1 MSFEGPLFILGS
13 PRSGTKL
20 VRDTLNQSV
29 EVSIPI
35 HETKFIPK
43 ILEICCS
50 KKSDPTSLAEIIK
63 NSEFYEAHLKE
74 GCDYKLDNLI
84 LDSSDPGDI
93 LKSIAKESDRSRGI
107 EDRRIWGDKS
117 PFMEL
122 KLEILARSFPSAK
135 YIFVIRD
142 PRDVY
147 SSLKKMYPWRSVTR
161 FSFLWEKSSK
171 NALGGK
177 IIEKER
183 VLVVRYE
190 DFIMNTIES
199 MNEICDFLNI
209 QMTEKMSA
217 PNRITE
223 YSGDAKG
230 RDTVMRHNSG
240 KFKSKLSNKE
250 IKIIESICSEA
261 MLMHGYENIHTHLTI
276 FKPSKSRIKFLQ
288 LRDYVLELPSLIA
301 KYGIV
306 SGAARIINKLR
317 LRY

>member
-1 MSFEGPLFILGS
+1 MSFQGPLFILGS

-20 VRDTLNQSV
+20 VRDTLNQSA
-29 EVSIPI
+29 EISIPI

-43 ILEICCS
+43 ILEICNS
-50 KKSDPTSLAEIIK
+50 KNSNPSSIVRIIE
-63 NSEFYEAHLKE
+63 NSEFYEAHRKE
-74 GCDYKLDNLI
+74 GSDYNLDNLY
-84 LDSSDPGDI
+84 LDLSDPTNL

-147 SSLKKMYPWRSVTR
+147 SSIQKMYPWRSVTR
-161 FSFLWEKSSK
+161 FSFMWEKSSK
-171 NALGGK
+171 KALSGK

-190 DFIMNTIES
+190 DFTMNTVES
-199 MNEICDFLNI
+199 MSEICDFLDI
-209 QMTEKMSA
+209 QMTEEMIA

-223 YSGDAKG
+223 YSGDARG
-230 RDTVMRHNSG
+230 RDTVMRNNSG
-240 KFKSKLSNKE
+240 KFKGRLSSKE
-250 IKIIESICSEA
+250 IKIIESICSRT
-261 MLMHGYENIHTHLTI
+261 MLAHDYDIINAHHTI
-276 FKPSKSRIKFLQ
+276 FEPSKSRIRILQ
-288 LRDYVLELPSLIA
+288 LRDYVLELPTLMA
-301 KYGIV
+301 KYGII
-306 SGAARIINKLR
+306 SGAAKIMNKLR

>member
-1 MSFEGPLFILGS
+1 MSFEGPLFILGA

-20 VRDTLNQSV
+20 VRDTLNQSA
-29 EVSIPI
+29 EISIPI

-43 ILEICCS
+43 ILEICNS
-50 KKSDPTSLAEIIK
+50 NNSDPSSLVRIIK
-63 NSEFYEAHLKE
+63 NSEFYDAHLKE
-74 GCDYKLDNLI
+74 GSNFKLDNLF
-84 LDSSDPGDI
+84 LDLSDPTNI
-93 LKSIAKESDRSRGI
+93 LRSIAKESDRSRGI

-147 SSLKKMYPWRSVTR
+147 SSMHKMYPWRSVTR
-161 FSFLWEKSSK
+161 FSFMWEKSSK
-171 NALGGK
+171 KVLSGK

-183 VLVVRYE
+183 VLIVRYE
-190 DFIMNTIES
+190 DFILNTVES
-199 MNEICDFLNI
+199 MNVICDFLAI

-223 YSGDAKG
+223 YSGDARG
-230 RDTVMRHNSG
+230 RDTVMRNNSG
-240 KFKSKLSNKE
+240 KFEGRLSNKQ
-250 IKIIESICSEA
+250 IKIIESICCGTMSE
-261 MLMHGYENIHTHLTI
+261 HNYEIIYSHNSI
-276 FKPSKSRIKFLQ
+276 FRPSKSRIRILQ
-288 LRDYVLELPSLIA
+288 LRDYVLELPTLIA
-301 KYGIV
+301 KFGII
-306 SGAARIINKLR
+306 SGAAKIMNKLR